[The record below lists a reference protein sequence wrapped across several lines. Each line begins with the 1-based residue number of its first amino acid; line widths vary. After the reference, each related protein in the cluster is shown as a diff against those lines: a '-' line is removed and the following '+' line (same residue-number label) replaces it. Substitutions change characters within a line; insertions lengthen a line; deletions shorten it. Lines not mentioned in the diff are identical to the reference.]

1 MIKKVMKKL
10 KRVVAVLGVAF
21 GSLAL
26 FYIFFARQLTLKN
39 IGLSVEAQLIA
50 QRIVTPLLFV
60 ALGALA
66 VSCEFFRRVRL
77 QSGTKTGILVRILRL
92 VVVVVLPV
100 VMVFSTLNT
109 PFWSFQSPDTWD
121 RPRFIYGWF
130 LPCKGEKMFFG
141 AELDRIIPFLN
152 LFLWTLY
159 LMMLVGYRRAKH
171 YLIMLG
177 VMLVLFGLYAKV
189 VGIKTVYRQRVRSAD
204 GQSVSASIRQT
215 LPASTSLPSLEICEG
230 GYDACCIA
238 PPVPPPVED
247 AMNHGRLKPTRLCI
261 LFRGENDMVQ
271 RSARNQRLVTLK
283 TWYNTRVFERLASP
297 LVSSETGV

>member
-1 MIKKVMKKL
+1 MKKL
-10 KRVVAVLGVAF
+10 KRVVAIMGVAF

-39 IGLSVEAQLIA
+39 CGLSVEAQLIA
-50 QRIVTPLLFV
+50 QRIITPLLFV

-66 VSCEFFRRVRL
+66 VSCEYFRRVRL

-92 VVVVVLPV
+92 VAVVVLPV
-100 VMVFSTLNT
+100 VIVLFSLQT
-109 PFWSFQSPDTWD
+109 PFWGFQSPDTWD

-130 LPCKGEKMFFG
+130 LPWKGEPAMTG
-141 AELDRIIPFLN
+141 IRMICPFLN

-204 GQSVSASIRQT
+204 GQSVSTSIRRT
-215 LPASTSLPSLEICEG
+215 LPASVS
-230 GYDACCIA
+230 
-238 PPVPPPVED
+238 
-247 AMNHGRLKPTRLCI
+247 
-261 LFRGENDMVQ
+261 
-271 RSARNQRLVTLK
+271 
-283 TWYNTRVFERLASP
+283 LASRAICQHNG
-297 LVSSETGV
+297 VWQWHYHRETS